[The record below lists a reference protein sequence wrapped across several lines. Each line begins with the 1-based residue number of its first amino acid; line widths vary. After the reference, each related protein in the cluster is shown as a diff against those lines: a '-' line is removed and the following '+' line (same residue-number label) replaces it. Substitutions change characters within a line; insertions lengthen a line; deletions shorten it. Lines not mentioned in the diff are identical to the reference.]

1 VAQDWGKLIASV
13 LMTRIPKF
21 VAWISGHE
29 QAVLIGWLLIVAGTW
44 GFWEVS
50 SLVAGGET
58 QAFDERVVRLFRHPT
73 HPEDTIGP
81 RWLAQAAREIT
92 ALGSYSALLLII
104 AISALF
110 LAAAEQRIA
119 LRTLLG
125 ASFTGYAL
133 MLLLKHSFERPR
145 PTVVPH
151 LTDFHSSSFPSGHA
165 LMSVVIYVT
174 LGFQLLRIIDHQRL
188 RVAIIVT
195 VVLLTTLIGVSRVFL
210 GVHFPTDVLAGWT
223 AGLVWSLVWLIGA
236 RRWQKRHD
244 LAQRSSP

>member
-1 VAQDWGKLIASV
+1 
-13 LMTRIPKF
+13 
-21 VAWISGHE
+21 
-29 QAVLIGWLLIVAGTW
+29 
-44 GFWEVS
+44 
-50 SLVAGGET
+50 
-58 QAFDERVVRLFRHPT
+58 
-73 HPEDTIGP
+73 
-81 RWLAQAAREIT
+81 
-92 ALGSYSALLLII
+92 
-104 AISALF
+104 
-110 LAAAEQRIA
+110 
-119 LRTLLG
+119 
-125 ASFTGYAL
+125 
-133 MLLLKHSFERPR
+133 
-145 PTVVPH
+145 VPH

>member
-1 VAQDWGKLIASV
+1 
-13 LMTRIPKF
+13 MTRIKKWIH
-21 VAWISGHE
+21 WISGHE
-29 QAVLIGWLLIVAGTW
+29 RAVLIGWLLIVAGTW
-44 GFWEVS
+44 SFFEVS
-50 SLVAGGET
+50 SLVAGGKT
-58 QAFDERVVRLFRHPT
+58 QAFDERVVRMFRHSK

-81 RWLAQAAREIT
+81 SWLAQAAREIT
-92 ALGSYSALLLII
+92 SLGSYSALLLII

-133 MLLLKHSFERPR
+133 MMLLKNSFARPR
-145 PTVVPH
+145 PAIVPH
-151 LTDFHSSSFPSGHA
+151 LTEFHSSSFPSGHA
-165 LMSVVIYVT
+165 LISVVVYVT
-174 LGFQLLRIIDHQRL
+174 LGFQLLRVIDHQRL

-210 GVHFPTDVLAGWT
+210 GVHYPTDVLAGWT
-223 AGLVWSLVWLIGA
+223 AGLVWSLLWLIGA

-244 LAQRSSP
+244 LAQRSSI